1 MKTCSTR
8 HQYHATERSALN
20 HLAWA
25 RMQPGGKG
33 IKHLNVFSC
42 QECGG
47 WHVGR
52 SRRGYRERLA
62 SMPKAE
68 LASKPLT
75 PGQQRRAERKAAE
88 RAVHDKLFAD
98 YTDTLRICKILVD
111 RELARYAALGIKPR
125 TVEHNNE
132 RDKANKA

>member
-1 MKTCSTR
+1 
-8 HQYHATERSALN
+8 
-20 HLAWA
+20 
-25 RMQPGGKG
+25 
-33 IKHLNVFSC
+33 
-42 QECGG
+42 
-47 WHVGR
+47 
-52 SRRGYRERLA
+52 
-62 SMPKAE
+62 MPKAE